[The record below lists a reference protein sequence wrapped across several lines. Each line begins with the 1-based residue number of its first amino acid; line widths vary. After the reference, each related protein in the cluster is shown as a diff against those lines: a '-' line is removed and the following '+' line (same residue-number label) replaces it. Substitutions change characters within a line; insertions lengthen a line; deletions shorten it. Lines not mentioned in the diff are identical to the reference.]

1 MATGGHSRYATV
13 SRGSTVMWASSQTG
27 GYPRAM
33 TTARRLDWE
42 GLINARDLGGYPTT
56 DGGAI
61 RPGALVRSDA
71 LSSLTDAG
79 AEALVAHGV
88 RTIVDLRMPHE
99 IDERPNPFAAPGDH
113 GIDYRN
119 VSFIDPAAE
128 APAEVVTLAEDYQR
142 MLGSFGPQVAEVV
155 TTIARAEDGGVL
167 VHCAAG
173 KDRTGL
179 IVALLLGSLGV
190 APEVIAED
198 YALTAANL
206 EAEEA
211 RWLED
216 GPGIRE
222 EREATLGRWRARPE
236 VMLEVL
242 AHVDERYG
250 GAEGYLLEVGVSPD
264 DLIRLRTRFIDPRG
278 DPGS

>member
-1 MATGGHSRYATV
+1 
-13 SRGSTVMWASSQTG
+13 
-27 GYPRAM
+27 M
-33 TTARRLDWE
+33 TTARRLDWD

-71 LSSLTDAG
+71 LSSLTETGIDA
-79 AEALVAHGV
+79 LLAHGV
-88 RTIVDLRMPHE
+88 RTVVDLRMPGE
-99 IDERPNPFAAPGDH
+99 VDERPNPFAEPGDH
-113 GIDYRN
+113 GITYHN

-128 APAEVVTLAEDYQR
+128 APTDVVTLAEDYQR
-142 MLGSFGPQVAEVV
+142 MLGQFGPQVADVV
-155 TTIARAEDGGVL
+155 TTIARADDGGVL

-179 IVALLLGSLGV
+179 IVALLLGALDV

-206 EAEEA
+206 QAEEA

-216 GPGIRE
+216 GPGLRE

-242 AHVDERYG
+242 AHVDDRYG
-250 GAEGYLLEVGVSPD
+250 GAQEYLSAIGVAPD
-264 DLIRLRTRFIDPRG
+264 DLGRLRARLVDDPVA
-278 DPGS
+278 